1 MPKDD
6 RIYVGHMLE
15 MARKV
20 FEKTSSISRT
30 QFDADENLRL
40 AVTHLLQV
48 IGEVASHVSNDFRN
62 EHNQIPWKAIIG
74 MRQKVVHDYMNV
86 DEDIVWD
93 TARSEVPSLVELLEA
108 VFPPD

>member
-6 RIYVGHMLE
+6 WVYVGHMLD
-15 MARKV
+15 MASKV
-20 FEKTSSISRT
+20 VEKTSSDSRA

-48 IGEVASHVSNDFRN
+48 IGEAASHVSSDFRN
-62 EHNQIPWKAIIG
+62 QHNQIPWKAIIG

-93 TARSEVPSLVELLEA
+93 TARSEVPSLVERLAAIL
-108 VFPPD
+108 PPD

>member
-6 RIYVGHMLE
+6 RIYVGHMLD

-20 FEKTSSISRT
+20 FGKTLTISRD
-30 QFDADENLRL
+30 QFDVDENLRF
-40 AVTHLLQV
+40 AVTYLLQV
-48 IGEVASHVSNDFRN
+48 IGEAASHVSSDFRD
-62 EHNQIPWKAIIG
+62 EHHQIPWKAIIE